1 MQPLWKFILTGSV
14 GLAVLP
20 FGCNAQDAHNT
31 SASDSIR
38 KYEILVEQPVAA
50 NSGAVWWKLALLY
63 QDAARFNEAER
74 AYTNAIRLLKAQKP
88 DAVADVTDC
97 MGTMYVQAGQLSKAE
112 RLERDALT
120 VREINKDLP
129 GVGIS
134 WTHLSTLSLN
144 QRHVSDAAMYAQWA
158 VDRLLTVGNDDGK
171 QKIATPEQKMSAL
184 VALSLA
190 RCEQGMCEDALAA
203 LQRAR
208 DIADSSYQTRSF
220 PISYID
226 FLTGY
231 AHWKTGNA
239 ELAAELMRRG
249 TAGMQADLG
258 WGHPT
263 YLAAMKQYALFLK
276 QTQRRE
282 EASEVKRIISQS
294 QKSHQQAGVTGGLFS
309 SQKTQMHNG
318 SDCSRWF
325 K

>member
-1 MQPLWKFILTGSV
+1 MQTLRKLILTGYV

-20 FGCNAQDAHNT
+20 FGCQAQDAHNT
-31 SASDSIR
+31 SVPDSIR
-38 KYEILVEQPVAA
+38 KYEKLVEQPVAA

-63 QDAARFNEAER
+63 QDAARFNEAEL
-74 AYTNAIRLLKAQKP
+74 AYSNAIRLLKAQKP

-97 MGTMYVQAGQLSKAE
+97 MGTIYVQAGQLGKAE
-112 RLERDALT
+112 KLERDALT
-120 VREINKDLP
+120 AREIRKDSL

-134 WTHLSTLSLN
+134 WTHLSTLSLDQHN
-144 QRHVSDAAMYAQWA
+144 VSDAAMYAQWA
-158 VDRLLTVGNDDGK
+158 VDRLLTARNDDWK

-184 VALSLA
+184 IALSLA

-208 DIADSSYQTRSF
+208 DIADSSYQTGSF
-220 PISYID
+220 PTSYID

-231 AHWKTGNA
+231 AQWKTGNA

-249 TAGMQADLG
+249 TAGMQAELG

-276 QTQRRE
+276 QTQGRA
-282 EASEVKRIISQS
+282 EAAEVKRIISQI
-294 QKSHQQAGVTGGLFS
+294 QKSHERTGVSGGLF
-309 SQKTQMHNG
+309 
-318 SDCSRWF
+318 
-325 K
+325 